1 MKLHIKRV
9 DVERM
14 LILCSA
20 ALVVALALRGQ
31 QEAGVRYEEPV
42 SQVTVASDTTDK
54 VNQTSV
60 VVFYQ
65 DGEGYLVPVTT
76 TVNTTSGVAKAALE
90 AQFADPD
97 FYAAVDR
104 VKSEEIHCLAAA
116 LGEQIDAAEMRWLA
130 AHETIFWML

>member
-31 QEAGVRYEEPV
+31 QEASVRYEEPV

-54 VNQTSV
+54 ANQTSV

-76 TVNTTSGVAKAALE
+76 TVNTTSGVAKAALNLLVQSG
-90 AQFADPD
+90 ANDLT
-97 FYAAVDR
+97 AARMGLKTTIPEGTQTDLDISSGKARVD
-104 VKSEEIHCLAAA
+104 L
-116 LGEQIDAAEMRWLA
+116 
-130 AHETIFWML
+130 